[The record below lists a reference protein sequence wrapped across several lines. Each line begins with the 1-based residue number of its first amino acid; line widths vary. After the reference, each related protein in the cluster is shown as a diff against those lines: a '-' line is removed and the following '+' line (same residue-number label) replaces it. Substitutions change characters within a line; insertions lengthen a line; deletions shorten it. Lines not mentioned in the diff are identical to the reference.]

1 MSNLPKAKHLTFS
14 EMWQLY
20 NLLGD
25 SSKEHFL
32 IDEIQSILKKIS
44 KQDFIK
50 VLQLLYGNNI
60 VKTLS
65 PINSISLLID
75 GLADNN
81 FYTFSKV
88 VREFIK

>member
-1 MSNLPKAKHLTFS
+1 MSNLPKAKHLTFN

-20 NLLGD
+20 KLLGNT
-25 SSKEHFL
+25 SKEHLL
-32 IDEIQSILKKIS
+32 IDEIQFILKKIT

-60 VKTLS
+60 VKILS

-75 GLADNN
+75 GLAVNN
-81 FYTFSKV
+81 FYAFSTLV
-88 VREFIK
+88 NEFTK